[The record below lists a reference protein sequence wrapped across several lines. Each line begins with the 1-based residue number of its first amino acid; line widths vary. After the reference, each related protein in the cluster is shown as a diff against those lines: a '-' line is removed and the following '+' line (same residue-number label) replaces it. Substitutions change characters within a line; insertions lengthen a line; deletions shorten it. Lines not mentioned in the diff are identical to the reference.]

1 MMIAKSQKN
10 ISICYKTMVTTTKKT
25 AKSGGYAGCADHAA
39 PVRNDQTGGKKTTAS
54 KRGGNLAKDVSNLLV
69 PFGLILAKE
78 SLEQFLKKEKS
89 STRKP
94 SSRSRKVSLQ
104 RK

>member
-1 MMIAKSQKN
+1 
-10 ISICYKTMVTTTKKT
+10 MVTTTKKT
-25 AKSGGYAGCADHAA
+25 VKSGGYAGCADHAA
-39 PVRNDQTGGKKTTAS
+39 PVRNEQAGGKKVASTRGGKRITT
-54 KRGGNLAKDVSNLLV
+54 KKGGNLAKDVSNLLV

-94 SSRSRKVSLQ
+94 SSRSKKVSLQ
-104 RK
+104 KK

>member
-1 MMIAKSQKN
+1 
-10 ISICYKTMVTTTKKT
+10 MVTTTKKT
-25 AKSGGYAGCADHAA
+25 VKSGGYTGCADHAA
-39 PVRNDQTGGKKTTAS
+39 PVRNDQAGGKKIAPPKNKCGKPKPTT
-54 KRGGNLAKDVSNLLV
+54 KGGNLAKDVSNLLV

-89 STRKP
+89 SARKP

-104 RK
+104 KK

>member
-1 MMIAKSQKN
+1 
-10 ISICYKTMVTTTKKT
+10 MVTTTKKT
-25 AKSGGYAGCADHAA
+25 VKSGGYAGCADHAA
-39 PVRNDQTGGKKTTAS
+39 PVRNDQTGGKKVASAS
-54 KRGGNLAKDVSNLLV
+54 KRGGKTTTKGGNLAKDVSNLLV

-89 STRKP
+89 SARKP

-104 RK
+104 KK